1 MKGISFY
8 ARQTVATIQLT
19 AEEGD
24 RYRGCPVILDFVS
37 GFYIFPVSRRVV
49 WHPSGLTELQPTV
62 DNIVK
67 MAIHSTGFL
76 YKPDET
82 QPSTPRTSL
91 SDGDDG
97 LRIPKVALTRLREN
111 LRRLYPELAEK
122 PFSGTRLCW

>member
-8 ARQTVATIQLT
+8 DRQTVATIQLT

-24 RYRGCPVILDFVS
+24 RYRGCPVFLDFVS
-37 GFYIFPVSRRVV
+37 GFYIFPVSHQVV
-49 WHPSGLTELQPTV
+49 WHPSLLTGLQPNV

-67 MAIHSTGFL
+67 MAILSNGFL
-76 YKPDET
+76 YKPGET

-91 SDGDDG
+91 SDGEDG
-97 LRIPKVALTRLREN
+97 LRIPKVALTRLRGN

-122 PFSGTRLCW
+122 SFGGTRLCW